1 MYRALLVAQREF
13 LENIRTKGFWLSILM
28 MPIMLVIIGIVPV
41 LVSSTRTEQ
50 SFTVIDESGW
60 LLSKVQYE
68 LSLSDA
74 VHYLKAPV
82 EEDRRTPLDEIKP
95 ALATVEDLAL
105 TNVARE
111 LVGQAADLR
120 GSLQMGSLSQDSL
133 PLEVQ
138 NFFRT
143 HRGDIGR
150 WWQGLSPADRAEL
163 SPRIST
169 NFFRFEEAEGR
180 SPELLN
186 QAVKDNELF
195 AYFVIGP
202 SPKENS
208 QGFRFVSNNL
218 TDRELLNWFNRSV
231 TKVVRAERLTA
242 ENIDPEIAKWINTP
256 PDFESRQIGASGEEE
271 SVESTDVVRQW
282 APVVFVYL
290 LWISVLINTQMLLTN
305 TIEEKSNKL
314 IEVLLSSISPIVLM
328 GGKILG
334 IALTGLTI
342 IGSWM
347 LMAIVFF
354 FFLPQLLG
362 IELPFDIT
370 SVAID
375 PWFLG
380 SFFVYFLLG
389 YLLYAAILVGLGSV
403 CNNLKEAQNLMLPV
417 QLIQMLP
424 ILLMVP
430 IGRDPNGTLAQIL
443 SYVPPLTPFVMMNR
457 AAGPPSG
464 FEYVTTTL
472 LLIASIIVALWF
484 AAKIFRI
491 GILLTGKPP
500 GFLQILRWLRTPVT
514 DGAALTIQTP
524 IRIPNAAP
532 TLEPSDSS
540 KL

>member
-41 LVSSTRTEQ
+41 LVSSTRTAQ

-60 LLSKVQYE
+60 LLNKIQYE

-74 VHYLKAPV
+74 IDYLKAPV

-95 ALATVEDLAL
+95 TLATLEDPAL
-105 TNVARE
+105 TDVARQLVNQTAE
-111 LVGQAADLR
+111 L
-120 GSLQMGSLSQDSL
+120 QDSL
-133 PLEVQ
+133 PEEVR

-143 HRGDIGR
+143 HRGDISR
-150 WWQGLSPADRAEL
+150 WWQGLSATDRAEL

-180 SPELLN
+180 SPDSLN
-186 QAVKDNELF
+186 QAVQDNELF

-208 QGFRFVSNNL
+208 DDFRFVSNNL

-231 TKVVRAERLTA
+231 TKVVRSERLSA
-242 ENIDPEIAKWINTP
+242 ENIDPGIANWINTP

-347 LMAIVFF
+347 LMAIAF
-354 FFLPQLLG
+354 FFLLPQLPG

-417 QLIQMLP
+417 QLVQMMP

-472 LLIASIIVALWF
+472 LLIVSIIAALWF

-514 DGAALTIQTP
+514 DAARLTMQTP
-524 IRIPNAAP
+524 STIAVP
-532 TLEPSDSS
+532 TLEPSDSN
-540 KL
+540 KP